1 MCDAPYYVLPKSG
14 SIEKVPVGCG
24 RCAVCK
30 RKRVNGWV
38 FRMMKENERST
49 NAHFITLT
57 YDTDHVPLSGNKFPT
72 LVKSHFQDYMK
83 RLRKLCPDNHLKY
96 YACGEYGETNFRPH
110 FHAIIFNCPESKF
123 YADAWS
129 LNGIQFGRVHVG
141 SVTSDSVAYC
151 MKYID
156 KADFKRR
163 HYRDDRN
170 PEFAL
175 MSKGLGSNFL
185 TDNMINYFRSDLSR
199 LYIIKEGGF
208 KIGLPRY
215 YRAKIFNEDQML
227 TQGKLVR
234 KAVKVQDFKE
244 RLEYYQTY
252 GGKPPFS
259 FTDYKE
265 LEREGRYVEFHANR
279 KTRNL

>member
-1 MCDAPYYVLPKSG
+1 M
-14 SIEKVPVGCG
+14 EEN
-24 RCAVCK
+24 K
-30 RKRVNGWV
+30 RS
-38 FRMMKENERST
+38 ES
-49 NAHFITLT
+49 AHFITLT
-57 YDTDHVPLSGNKFPT
+57 YDCEHLPLSPNNFPT
-72 LVKSHFQDYMK
+72 LVKSDFQDYMK
-83 RLRKLCPDNHLKY
+83 RLRLLCEGHKLKY
-96 YACGEYGETNFRPH
+96 YACGEYGETNHRPH
-110 FHAIIFNCPESKF
+110 FHAIVFNCPKSDFFAE
-123 YADAWS
+123 AWTIG
-129 LNGIQFGRVHVG
+129 GIQIGRVHVG

-185 TDNMINYFRSDLSR
+185 SEPVIDYFRSDLSR

-215 YRAKIFNEDQML
+215 YREKIFSEPEKL
-227 TQGKLVR
+227 AQGKLVR
-234 KAVKVQDFKE
+234 GSVKAQEFKDKIE
-244 RLEYYQTY
+244 FYKTY
-252 GGKPPFS
+252 GDKPPFT
-259 FTDYKE
+259 FQDWKE
-265 LEREGRYVEFHANR
+265 FQRAGRFEDFHSNR